1 MTGALE
7 LRLAGPADGAAL
19 WDILRPAFRAGD
31 SYAVDRDISQ
41 SAALRYW
48 TEGEKTAYL
57 AVRSDQAVGSY
68 YIRPNQPG
76 GGAHVCNCGFVTH
89 LQARGQRVARTM
101 LEHALKTAKAAGY
114 SAMQFNF
121 VLASNAAAIHLWQ
134 SYGFAEVGR
143 LPQAFEHPAL
153 GLIDALVMHRAL

>member
-1 MTGALE
+1 MIDALK
-7 LRLAGPADGAAL
+7 LRLAYPEDGPDL

-48 TEGEKTAYL
+48 TEGEKTTYL
-57 AVRSDQAVGSY
+57 AMRSDQALGSY

-76 GGAHVCNCGFVTH
+76 AGAHVCNCGFVTH
-89 LQARGQRVARTM
+89 PQARNQGVARTM
-101 LEHALKTAKAAGY
+101 LEHALKTAKAASY
-114 SAMQFNF
+114 AAMQFNF

-143 LPQAFEHPAL
+143 LPRAFEHPAL
-153 GLIDALVMHRAL
+153 GLIDALVMHRSL

>member
-1 MTGALE
+1 MTGALT
-7 LRLAGPADGAAL
+7 LRPAGPEDSPAL

-31 SYAVDRDISQ
+31 SYAVDRTISQ

-48 TEGEKTAYL
+48 TGGEKTAHL

-89 LQARGQRVARTM
+89 PQARGQGVARTM

-121 VLASNAAAIHLWQ
+121 VLASNAAAIHLWH
-134 SYGFAEVGR
+134 SYGFVEVGR
-143 LPQAFEHPAL
+143 LPQAFQHPVL
-153 GLIDALVMHRAL
+153 GLIDALVLHRQL

>member
-1 MTGALE
+1 MIGALK
-7 LRLAGPADGAAL
+7 LRVADPEDGPDL

-31 SYAVDRDISQ
+31 SYAVDCDISQ

-48 TEGEKTAYL
+48 TEGEKTTYL
-57 AVRSDQAVGSY
+57 AIRSDQALGSY
-68 YIRPNQPG
+68 YRRPNQPG

-89 LQARGQRVARTM
+89 PQARNQGIARTM

-143 LPQAFEHPAL
+143 LPRAFEHPAL
-153 GLIDALVMHRAL
+153 GLIDALVMHRSL

>member
-1 MTGALE
+1 MTGVLK
-7 LRLAGPADGAAL
+7 LRPAGPQDGSAL

-48 TEGEKTAYL
+48 TKGDKTAYL
-57 AVRSDQAVGSY
+57 AVLADQAVGSY

-89 LQARGQRVARTM
+89 PQARGRGVARTM
-101 LEHALKTAKAAGY
+101 LEHALKTAKATGY

-143 LPQAFEHPAL
+143 LPQAFQHPAL
-153 GLIDALVMHRAL
+153 GLIDALVLHRQL

>member
-7 LRLAGPADGAAL
+7 LRPAGPADGAAL

-57 AVRSDQAVGSY
+57 AVRSDQEIG
-68 YIRPNQPG
+68 R
-76 GGAHVCNCGFVTH
+76 AHV
-89 LQARGQRVARTM
+89 
-101 LEHALKTAKAAGY
+101 
-114 SAMQFNF
+114 
-121 VLASNAAAIHLWQ
+121 
-134 SYGFAEVGR
+134 
-143 LPQAFEHPAL
+143 
-153 GLIDALVMHRAL
+153 

>member
-1 MTGALE
+1 MVQPCGTFCGLPFAPVTAM
-7 LRLAGPADGAAL
+7 RWTA
-19 WDILRPAFRAGD
+19 
-31 SYAVDRDISQ
+31 IS
-41 SAALRYW
+41 AEALRYW

-89 LQARGQRVARTM
+89 PQARGQRVARNM

-121 VLASNAAAIHLWQ
+121 VLASNAAPGVRRRCSLL
-134 SYGFAEVGR
+134 S
-143 LPQAFEHPAL
+143 
-153 GLIDALVMHRAL
+153 LVLEDDLEANNTEEA